1 MELLK
6 KAKSA
11 LNFQDRYSDMEGSEG
26 GFSGKQRRAL
36 KRAEKSGL
44 GLRKYQED
52 RKEYLD
58 TVGDERIR
66 AVGTGVASVGGVVAG
81 IYTGNP
87 KLIGSSLSMGAN
99 YLGGEMAED
108 AAGNDGVNQQ
118 LSFKDAMTAASPF
131 ISMIGQGGRK
141 GKENP
146 IQNTENPIQNT
157 SQYIPQFNDMF
168 NNYMNDPTGG
178 VYKQGGRLRYNPR
191 KHDYIKGN
199 TFGFK

>member
-52 RKEYLD
+52 RKKYLD

-66 AVGTGVASVGGVVAG
+66 AIGTGAAAVGGTALGVF
-81 IYTGNP
+81 TGNP
-87 KLIGSSLSMGAN
+87 NLVASSLKMGAN
-99 YLGGEMAED
+99 YLGDEMAED

-131 ISMIGQGGRK
+131 ISMIGQGGGKGRK
-141 GKENP
+141 NP
-146 IQNTENPIQNT
+146 IQNT
-157 SQYIPQFNDMF
+157 PQFNDMF
-168 NNYMNDPTGG
+168 SEYMNDPTGG

-191 KHDYIKGN
+191 KYDYIKGN

>member
-66 AVGTGVASVGGVVAG
+66 AIGTGAAAVGGVVAG

-131 ISMIGQGGRK
+131 ISMIGQGGGK
-141 GKENP
+141 DKENP
-146 IQNTENPIQNT
+146 IQNTP
-157 SQYIPQFNDMF
+157 QYIPQFNDMF
-168 NNYMNDPTGG
+168 SNYMNDPTGG

-191 KHDYIKGN
+191 KYDYIKGN